1 MLARL
6 GAIGQGLAMATR
18 SRRAGL
24 TGTIARIVLCVG
36 LALALGFAALIL
48 VYRFLP
54 PTSTLMLAR
63 WLEGETVERH

>member
-1 MLARL
+1 
-6 GAIGQGLAMATR
+6 
-18 SRRAGL
+18 L